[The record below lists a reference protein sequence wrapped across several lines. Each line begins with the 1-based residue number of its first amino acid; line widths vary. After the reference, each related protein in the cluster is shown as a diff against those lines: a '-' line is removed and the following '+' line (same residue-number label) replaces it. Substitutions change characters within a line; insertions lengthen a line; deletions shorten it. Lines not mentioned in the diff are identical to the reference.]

1 MYALVSHYLCEKYE
15 IKHDLGFSS
24 LSHGD
29 ADTDTVQSHPLE
41 VNLLR
46 ILSDCWSSEMKN
58 SLALQ
63 MLQLIFLRQN
73 IMP

>member
-46 ILSDCWSSEMKN
+46 ILSDC
-58 SLALQ
+58 
-63 MLQLIFLRQN
+63 
-73 IMP
+73 

>member
-1 MYALVSHYLCEKYE
+1 MTNTPSIACAGAMYALVSHYLCEKYE

-46 ILSDCWSSEMKN
+46 IISDC
-58 SLALQ
+58 
-63 MLQLIFLRQN
+63 
-73 IMP
+73 